1 LTPQVPAAV
10 ERPLNRLAPGDP
22 ARQMVELVFEF
33 EDPAVTSAVV
43 RKLLAEIRAERS
55 A

>member
-1 LTPQVPAAV
+1 VSVPPSV
-10 ERPLNRLAPGDP
+10 HRELRRLEPGDP
-22 ARQMVELVFEF
+22 VIPIVELVFEGG
-33 EDPAVTSAVV
+33 DAAVTSAVI

>member
-1 LTPQVPAAV
+1 
-10 ERPLNRLAPGDP
+10 
-22 ARQMVELVFEF
+22 MVELVFEF